1 MRIVGTRRVHEGGIG
16 GDLAV
21 RAHGARAVRLEGIG
35 GMRGVAES
43 ERSGDPAG
51 GDRARGVGG
60 DGDRARA
67 QQERRGRSEGQAGRA
82 RTEGGAID
90 ASVNTA
96 RGGVALGREEGCALG
111 ARSVHPRGIHGVAT
125 RGNARR
131 RVRGVGECDG
141 MLQRCYLARSR
152 VREKVGLAG
161 PPRLGPAVRTVRRR
175 KSDRQKVDAWT
186 RPFRVSS
193 SEKKSSVD

>member
-1 MRIVGTRRVHEGGIG
+1 MRGNRRDSPAARG
-16 GDLAV
+16 
-21 RAHGARAVRLEGIG
+21 RAVRLEGIG

-51 GDRARGVGG
+51 DRARGVGG
-60 DGDRARA
+60 DGDRAA
-67 QQERRGRSEGQAGRA
+67 PNRSVAVAARA
-82 RTEGGAID
+82 RRVARERGGAID
-90 ASVNTA
+90 ASVDTA
-96 RGGVALGREEGCALG
+96 RGGVALGRGRG
-111 ARSVHPRGIHGVAT
+111 APSAPGAAS
-125 RGNARR
+125 ARDSWR
-131 RVRGVGECDG
+131 REARERAKTSAGSWRVRRDVTAV
-141 MLQRCYLARSR
+141 LYLARSR